1 MIALD
6 AMGGDNAPHVTVRGA
21 IAAAKRGVAV
31 GLFGDEELLKE
42 ELAKANPEWAKLS
55 LSVIPCLQVIGMD
68 EEPSRMVMR
77 KKDSSLVRAV
87 QAVADGKATAVI
99 SAGNSGAALVA
110 GTLILGRVDGIERPA
125 LGMMLPVRSGHLFCA
140 DLGATTDCKAEY
152 LEQFALMGHV
162 YMKQR
167 LNIEKPR
174 IALLSNGHEP
184 YKGSLVVKKAYELLE
199 KRADITFVGN
209 LEARDIFQGHADVLV
224 CDGFS
229 GNIMLKTAQGTMR
242 EMFTRIKQEIDSSWW
257 YKIVFACGRGIF
269 NRFKT
274 DYNYRDQGHAPML
287 GLRHLLLVAHGCSSE
302 RAIEQALVSADQLVR
317 ENFLDAY
324 NRELTTH
331 INAHKQ
337 DSQQNTSDSL
347 VHTS

>member
-6 AMGGDNAPHVTVRGA
+6 AMGGDHAPNVTVRGA

-31 GLFGDEELLKE
+31 GLFGDKEILQAELF
-42 ELAKANPEWAKLS
+42 KADPAWQKLS
-55 LSVIPCLQVIGMD
+55 LSIIPCLQTIGMD

-77 KKDSSLVRAV
+77 KRDSSLVRAV
-87 QAVADGKATAVI
+87 QAVADGQATAVV

-110 GTLILGRVDGIERPA
+110 GTLILGRTEGVERPA
-125 LGMMLPVRSGHLFCA
+125 LGMMLPVRNGHLFCA
-140 DLGATTDCKAEY
+140 DLGGTTDCKPEY

-167 LNIEKPR
+167 LGIARPR

-184 YKGSLVVKKAYELLE
+184 YKGSSAVKKAYTLLE
-199 KRADITFVGN
+199 QRTDITFIGN
-209 LEARDIFQGHADVLV
+209 LEARDIFQGSTDVLV
-224 CDGFS
+224 CDGFA

-242 EMFTRIKQEIDSSWW
+242 EMFTRIKEEINRSFF
-257 YKIVFACGRGIF
+257 YKLIFFFGQGVF

-274 DYNYRDQGHAPML
+274 DYNYRDQGYAPML

-302 RAIEQALVSADQLVR
+302 LAIENALVAADNMVR
-317 ENFLDAY
+317 EKFLATY
-324 NRELTTH
+324 NSELTARIT
-331 INAHKQ
+331 AHNHA
-337 DSQQNTSDSL
+337 SLHNSDSDAA
-347 VHTS
+347 HTF